1 MKWII
6 IVLIVIGGLA
16 TLAAMAA
23 LIGSRLPRSHRAVG
37 EAVLPVPP
45 QILWRTLTDVD
56 AFPSWRRDVK
66 RVTRLG
72 DNNGMPAWIEDGKE
86 RKLTFAFERMDAPR
100 VLVTR
105 ITDAGLPFGGT
116 WTSEIAPVPGGS
128 RLRITEDGEIYNP
141 LFRFMARFIF
151 GYDGTIK
158 QYLSALETKFH
169 GI

>member
-1 MKWII
+1 MN
-6 IVLIVIGGLA
+6 LIVRDFDLGN
-16 TLAAMAA
+16 
-23 LIGSRLPRSHRAVG
+23 HRREDPPLRVAIHRVPLVKDCEQLG
-37 EAVLPVPP
+37 EL
-45 QILWRTLTDVD
+45 LGRDVD
-56 AFPSWRRDVK
+56 
-66 RVTRLG
+66 RVRSL
-72 DNNGMPAWIEDGKE
+72 AEE
-86 RKLTFAFERMDAPR
+86 HLLEELTFAFERMDAPR

-158 QYLSALETKFH
+158 LYLSALETKVH